1 MMPSGSI
8 FGCDSFSIMS
18 LLLIRITINWALY
31 FLTMNTILSVGSVQL
46 CWLLSCFSPPGGVG
60 KVRSNQLVPDP
71 CWWTPDKDG
80 SGGQARGGWGATR
93 TQGKDGSDIGD
104 TPSQHTHTD
113 ITTKF
118 WTNSCLD
125 QFAKIMEFF
134 LLLNLTAETILHNV
148 HSCLR
153 YSVSKYSTPKCIWF
167 K

>member
-31 FLTMNTILSVGSVQL
+31 FLTMNTIHVLSFGSVQL

-60 KVRSNQLVPDP
+60 KVRSDQLVPDP

-118 WTNSCLD
+118 WTNSCLN
-125 QFAKIMEFF
+125 QLLANLPKFWSFF
-134 LLLNLTAETILHNV
+134 IVKFDCRNNFTQCT
-148 HSCLR
+148 
-153 YSVSKYSTPKCIWF
+153 
-167 K
+167 

>member
-93 TQGKDGSDIGD
+93 TQGKDGSDIP
-104 TPSQHTHTD
+104 TYTHRHND
-113 ITTKF
+113 KALDKF
-118 WTNSCLD
+118 MFRPICQN
-125 QFAKIMEFF
+125 FGVFF
-134 LLLNLTAETILHNV
+134 IVKFDCRNNFTQCT
-148 HSCLR
+148 
-153 YSVSKYSTPKCIWF
+153 
-167 K
+167 